1 MSLAHTLISQITL
14 SNAMIEIEQ
23 KRVANLQELMI
34 STIEAN
40 YPLSSLVGNNS
51 IRHKPEWGND
61 VGHSSPLSKCNLDF
75 YKLSVKPSTFKKGS
89 DLNSSYQTKAFNASA
104 SYVIYESDKEFL
116 AIELN
121 PGQ

>member
-1 MSLAHTLISQITL
+1 MNLADTLISQMTL
-14 SNAMIEIEQ
+14 SNALIEIEQ
-23 KRVANLQELMI
+23 KRVDNLMALMV

-61 VGHSSPLSKCNLDF
+61 VGQSSPLSKCNLDF
-75 YKLSVKPSTFKKGS
+75 YNLSVKPSTFKKGS
-89 DLNSSYQTKAFNASA
+89 DLNNSYQTKSFNSSA
-104 SYVIYESDKEFL
+104 SYVIYASDKEFL
-116 AIELN
+116 AVELN